1 MFGGVRMDIEQL
13 YSLVEKMYREMQEGF
28 HGLNTRM
35 DGIET
40 RMDGLENRMD
50 GIENRMD
57 GIENRMDGL
66 DGELKKVKI
75 MIEHEIMPK
84 VLILVEGHKSIHEQ
98 IEEKNE
104 EVLADQQEM
113 RDIFSLSIN
122 RLANEVSELKL
133 SVDEIKEKME
143 KVEKVTMQNTYDV
156 AYLKLAK

>member
-1 MFGGVRMDIEQL
+1 MDIEQL

-35 DGIET
+35 DG
-40 RMDGLENRMD
+40 LEN
-50 GIENRMD
+50 
-57 GIENRMDGL
+57 
-66 DGELKKVKI
+66 
-75 MIEHEIMPK
+75 
-84 VLILVEGHKSIHEQ
+84 
-98 IEEKNE
+98 
-104 EVLADQQEM
+104 